1 MSPVED
7 RIETGWLFDFYGPLL
22 TERQRKLLSLYC
34 EEDFSLSEIAAQEGI
49 SRQCVYGDVRRGA
62 RQPEQYERQ
71 LGLLER
77 HRRLPQGLGESLDIL
92 RDAPGEQAQRARE
105 LLAGL
110 LSREEE

>member
-1 MSPVED
+1 MGD

-22 TERQRKLLSLYC
+22 TDRPRTLLSLYC
-34 EEDFSLSEIAAQEGI
+34 EEDLSFSEIAAQEGI
-49 SRQCVYGDVRRGA
+49 SRQGVCDAVHRAA
-62 RQPEQYERQ
+62 RQLEAYERQ

-77 HRRLPQGLGESLDIL
+77 YRRLTQGLGESLDIL